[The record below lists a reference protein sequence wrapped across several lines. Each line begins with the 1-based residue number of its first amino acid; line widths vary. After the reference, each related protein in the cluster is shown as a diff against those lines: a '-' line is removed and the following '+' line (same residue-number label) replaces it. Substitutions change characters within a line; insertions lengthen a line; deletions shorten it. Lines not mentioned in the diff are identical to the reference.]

1 MFILQMENYRVIKLF
16 KNVMCNLV
24 LWNPLSSNLINIW
37 NFSFSQNVL
46 LVTGN
51 VFLARWQN
59 FELEKDNL
67 NEQTFHR

>member
-1 MFILQMENYRVIKLF
+1 
-16 KNVMCNLV
+16 MCNLV
-24 LWNPLSSNLINIW
+24 LWNPLSGNLINFW
-37 NFSFSQNVL
+37 NFSFGQNVL